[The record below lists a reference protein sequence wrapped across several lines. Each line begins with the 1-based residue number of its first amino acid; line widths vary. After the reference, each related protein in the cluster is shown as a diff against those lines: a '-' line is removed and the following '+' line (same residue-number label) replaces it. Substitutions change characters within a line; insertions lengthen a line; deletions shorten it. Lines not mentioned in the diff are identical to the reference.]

1 MVNQDIAII
10 TDSTCDIPTELIEKH
25 SITIV
30 PHTIIW
36 DNKQL
41 LDRVDIQ
48 PDEFYSRI
56 KGGSSIPTTSQAT
69 EQDFLKAFEQ
79 AISKG
84 AKEILVITLSSKLSG
99 ALQSARNAA
108 KLVSLPVHLIDSLGV
123 TMSLGWQVLAA
134 ARVRELGGTVDAMI
148 NKVSEVR
155 KTVIL
160 NVCMDT
166 VEFVRKGGRIGEATR
181 LIGMM
186 LNIKPVVRVNHIKG
200 LVEEAGIARTY
211 KKAIDIMYQ
220 KFFESLDVTKK
231 IHVAVMHGG
240 AVEEAEQLIQRI
252 CKEYN
257 PVEILTNITTPV
269 LGINTGPGALA
280 LAGYT
285 EE

>member
-1 MVNQDIAII
+1 MAARDIAII
-10 TDSTCDIPTELIEKH
+10 TDSTCDIPSDLIEKH
-25 SITIV
+25 NITIV

-36 DNKQL
+36 DNQQL
-41 LDRVDIQ
+41 LDRVEIQ
-48 PDEFYSRI
+48 PEEFYQKIRE
-56 KGGSSIPTTSQAT
+56 GASIPTTSQAT
-69 EQDFLKAFEQ
+69 EQDFFRSFEQ
-79 AISKG
+79 VISRG
-84 AKEILVITLSSKLSG
+84 AKEILVITLSSRLSG

-108 KLVSLPVHLIDSLGV
+108 KLVSYPVHVIDSLGV

-148 NKVSEVR
+148 NKVNEVR
-155 KTVIL
+155 KTLVL

-166 VEFVRKGGRIGEATR
+166 VEFVKRGGRIGEATR

-186 LNIKPVVRVNHIKG
+186 LNIKPVVRINHIKG
-200 LVEEAGIARTY
+200 MVEEAGIARTY

-231 IHVAVMHGG
+231 LHIAVMHGG
-240 AVEEAEQLIQRI
+240 AMEEAEILIQRI
-252 CKEYN
+252 CNDYN
-257 PVEILTNITTPV
+257 PVEILTNVTTPV

-285 EE
+285 ED

>member
-1 MVNQDIAII
+1 MPEQDIAIV
-10 TDSTCDIPTELIEKH
+10 TDSTCDIPSELIKKH
-25 SITIV
+25 NITVV

-36 DNKQL
+36 DDRPL

-48 PDEFYSRI
+48 PEEFYERI
-56 KGGSSIPTTSQAT
+56 RAGASIPTTSQAT

-79 AISKG
+79 VISRG
-84 AKEILVITLSSKLSG
+84 AKEILVITLSSHLSG

-108 KLVSLPVHLIDSLGV
+108 RLVNYPVQFIDSLGV

-148 NKVSEVR
+148 SKVNEVR
-155 KTVIL
+155 KTLVL

-166 VEFVRKGGRIGEATR
+166 VEFVKKGGRIGEATR

-186 LNIKPVVRVNHIKG
+186 LNIKPVVRINHLKG
-200 LVEEAGIARTY
+200 LVEETGIARTY
-211 KKAIDIMYQ
+211 KKAVDIMYQ

-231 IHVAVMHGG
+231 LHIAVMHGG
-240 AVEEAEQLIQRI
+240 AVDEAEMLIQRI
-252 CKEYN
+252 YNEYN
-257 PVEILTNITTPV
+257 PVELITNITTPV
-269 LGINTGPGALA
+269 LGVNTGPHALA

>member
-1 MVNQDIAII
+1 MPAQDIAII
-10 TDSTCDIPTELIEKH
+10 TDSTCDIPSDLIEKH
-25 SITIV
+25 NITIV

-36 DNKQL
+36 DGQPL
-41 LDRVDIQ
+41 FDRVDIQ
-48 PDEFYSRI
+48 PDEFYQKIRT
-56 KGGSSIPTTSQAT
+56 GASIPTTSQAT
-69 EQDFLKAFEQ
+69 EQDFFKAFEQ
-79 AISKG
+79 VISRG
-84 AKEILVITLSSKLSG
+84 AKEILVITLSSRLSG
-99 ALQSARNAA
+99 ALQSARNAS
-108 KLVSLPVHLIDSLGV
+108 KLIQYPVYFIDSLGV

-134 ARVRELGGTVDAMI
+134 ARVKELGGTVEAMI
-148 NKVSEVR
+148 NKVNEVR
-155 KTVIL
+155 KTLVL

-166 VEFVRKGGRIGEATR
+166 VEFVKKGGRIGEATR

-186 LNIKPVVRVNHIKG
+186 LNIKPVVQVNHLKG

-231 IHVAVMHGG
+231 LHIAVMHGG
-240 AVEEAEQLIQRI
+240 AMEEAEKLIQRI
-252 CKEYN
+252 CKDYD

-269 LGINTGPGALA
+269 LGVNTGPGALA